1 MFRVLLK
8 KYSDKFQLYF
18 NEKKIAIIGAGIAG
32 LTLANFIKKFTDHE
46 FMVYEREESLSL
58 EEGYGIQL
66 AINSVK
72 ILSQINFNKIND
84 ENVFYPKIIDFYNIQ
99 NEKIC
104 DLNLSKFNSIDSKYT
119 TLKRS
124 TLIELLKEDIY
135 TQHLRFGKK
144 IKEVSELK
152 DKVLIKFDDNTND
165 LVDFV
170 VAADGI
176 FSNTRSFFEKKKI
189 EPKFKKAV
197 AVRLIL
203 NSKSELD
210 INEENISLMLGSN
223 SHIVLYPINKKK
235 ELNMVCIMRCKKY
248 EPDNITHLI
257 QEIVL
262 KQNPKLK
269 NIFENEIKTWPLYF
283 SPKIIPSSN
292 KKVFYIGDAFNG
304 FLPTIAQ
311 GAGQSIESAF
321 EIFNL
326 LTKDKLDKENNYF
339 EIRSKRAKI
348 IRSRSNFN
356 FFAFHFSS
364 KIMQN
369 VRNLFLKFLVKRK
382 FFVKRYLGKVY
393 KN

>member
-1 MFRVLLK
+1 MK
-8 KYSDKFQLYF
+8 
-18 NEKKIAIIGAGIAG
+18 KKIAIIGAGIAG
-32 LTLANFIKKFTDHE
+32 LTLANLIKKFTDHE
-46 FMVYEREESLSL
+46 FMVYEREETLSL

-66 AINSVK
+66 ATNSIK
-72 ILSQINFNKIND
+72 ILNQINFDRINNEKIFN
-84 ENVFYPKIIDFYNIQ
+84 PKTVDFYNIQ

-104 DLNLSKFNSIDSKYT
+104 DLNLSKFNSPEAKYT
-119 TLKRS
+119 TLQRS
-124 TLIELLKEDIY
+124 TLIEFLKEDIY

-144 IKEVSELK
+144 MKEVSELK

-176 FSNTRSFFEKKKI
+176 FSNTRSFFEKKKN
-189 EPKFKKAV
+189 EPRFKKAIAARV
-197 AVRLIL
+197 IL
-203 NSKSELD
+203 NSKSEFD
-210 INEENISLMLGSN
+210 INDENISLMLGSN

-248 EPDNITHLI
+248 EPDNIKQLV

-269 NIFENEIKTWPLYF
+269 NIFEDEIKTWPLYF
-283 SPKIIPSSN
+283 TPKINPSSN

-304 FLPTIAQ
+304 FLPTLAQ

-321 EIFNL
+321 EIYNL

-369 VRNLFLKFLVKRK
+369 IRNLFLKFLVKRR
-382 FFVKRYLGKVY
+382 FFVKSYLGKVY

>member
-1 MFRVLLK
+1 MK
-8 KYSDKFQLYF
+8 
-18 NEKKIAIIGAGIAG
+18 KKIAIIGAGIAG
-32 LTLANFIKKFTDHE
+32 LTLANLLKKHTDHE

-66 AINSVK
+66 ATNSIK
-72 ILSQINFNKIND
+72 ILNQINFDKINN
-84 ENVFYPKIIDFYNIQ
+84 EKIFHPRTVDFYDIQ
-99 NEKIC
+99 NKKIC
-104 DLNLSKFNSIDSKYT
+104 DLNLSKFNSSEAKYT
-119 TLKRS
+119 TLQRS
-124 TLIELLKEDIY
+124 TLIEFLKEDIY

-144 IKEVSELK
+144 MKEVSELK

-170 VAADGI
+170 IAADGI
-176 FSNTRSFFEKKKI
+176 FSNTRSFFEKKKN
-189 EPKFKKAV
+189 EPRFKKAI
-197 AVRLIL
+197 AARIIL
-203 NSKSELD
+203 KSKSEFD
-210 INEENISLMLGSN
+210 IHEENISLMLGSN

-248 EPDNITHLI
+248 EPDNVKQLV
-257 QEIVL
+257 QEIIL

-269 NIFENEIKTWPLYF
+269 NIFEKEIKTWPLYF

-304 FLPTIAQ
+304 FLPTLAQ

-348 IRSRSNFN
+348 IRNRSNFN

-382 FFVKRYLGKVY
+382 FFIKSYLGKVY

>member
-1 MFRVLLK
+1 MK
-8 KYSDKFQLYF
+8 
-18 NEKKIAIIGAGIAG
+18 KKIAIIGAGIAG
-32 LTLANFIKKFTDHE
+32 LTLANLLKKYTDHE

-66 AINSVK
+66 ATNSIK
-72 ILSQINFNKIND
+72 ILNQINFDKINN
-84 ENVFYPKIIDFYNIQ
+84 EKIFHPKTIDFYNIQ
-99 NEKIC
+99 NKKIC
-104 DLNLSKFNSIDSKYT
+104 DLNLSKFNSHEAKYT
-119 TLKRS
+119 TLQRS
-124 TLIELLKEDIY
+124 TLIEFLKEDIY

-144 IKEVSELK
+144 MKEVSELK

-170 VAADGI
+170 IAADGI
-176 FSNTRSFFEKKKI
+176 FSNTRSFFETKKN
-189 EPKFKKAV
+189 EPRFKKAIAARV
-197 AVRLIL
+197 IL
-203 NSKSELD
+203 KSKSEFD

-248 EPDNITHLI
+248 EPDNVKQLV
-257 QEIVL
+257 QEIII
-262 KQNPKLK
+262 KQNPKFK

-283 SPKIIPSSN
+283 TPKIIPSSN

-304 FLPTIAQ
+304 FLPTLAQ

>member
-1 MFRVLLK
+1 MK
-8 KYSDKFQLYF
+8 
-18 NEKKIAIIGAGIAG
+18 KKIAIIGAGIAG
-32 LTLANFIKKFTDHE
+32 LTLANFLKKNTDHE

-66 AINSVK
+66 ATNSIK
-72 ILSQINFNKIND
+72 ILNQINFNKINN
-84 ENVFYPKIIDFYNIQ
+84 EKIFHPKTIDFYNIQ
-99 NEKIC
+99 NKKIC
-104 DLNLSKFNSIDSKYT
+104 DLNLSKFNSPEAKYT
-119 TLKRS
+119 TLQRS
-124 TLIELLKEDIY
+124 TLIEFLKENIY

-144 IKEVSELK
+144 MKEVSELK

-170 VAADGI
+170 IAADGI
-176 FSNTRSFFEKKKI
+176 FSNTRSFFEKKKN
-189 EPKFKKAV
+189 EPRFKKAIATRV
-197 AVRLIL
+197 IL
-203 NSKSELD
+203 NTKSEFEISD
-210 INEENISLMLGSN
+210 ENISLMLGSN

-248 EPDNITHLI
+248 EPDNIKQLI
-257 QEIVL
+257 QELVL

-269 NIFENEIKTWPLYF
+269 DIFDNEIKIWPLYF
-283 SPKIIPSSN
+283 TPKILPSSN

-304 FLPTIAQ
+304 FLPTLAQ

-348 IRSRSNFN
+348 VRSRSNFN
-356 FFAFHFSS
+356 FFVFHFSS

-369 VRNLFLKFLVKRK
+369 LRNLLLKFLVKRK